1 MNLSRTAVFVGDFFS
16 GPLFPLAI
24 DIALR
29 DLEAKYKRSF
39 AGLLWLV
46 LTPLGMLALYWMVF
60 GVILNV
66 SWQDPSTS
74 EKVGFVLPF
83 FIGLVFYLFFS
94 DVVISSANLFVSKRN
109 YVIKSSFPLWVLWL
123 ANLIRAATH
132 GLVNLGLLTVVAFNY
147 NRFYWDGVLWAFA
160 IVASGLLFIAA
171 SSLLVSC
178 IAPFIGDIS
187 EAAGL
192 ALRVLFYTAPVTY
205 PLEIVPTN
213 YRVFLWFNPLTHII
227 EPVRRAIVYGKAP
240 DLTLMMLFIVIS
252 LLLFFLSL
260 WVFKRTK
267 GVIPD
272 VV

>member
-1 MNLSRTAVFVGDFFS
+1 MTLSRTAIFAGNFFS
-16 GPLFPLAI
+16 GSLFPLAI
-24 DIALR
+24 DIAVR

-46 LTPLGMLALYWMVF
+46 LTPLAMLGLYWIVF

-83 FIGLVFYLFFS
+83 FIGLVFYLFFA

-123 ANLIRAATH
+123 ANLIRAGAH
-132 GLVNLGLLTVVAFNY
+132 GLVNLGLLTVLAFND
-147 NRFYWDGVLWAFA
+147 NRFYLDGIIWAA
-160 IVASGLLFIAA
+160 VIVASGLLFIAA
-171 SSLLVSC
+171 TSLLLSC
-178 IAPFIGDIS
+178 IGPFIGDIS

-192 ALRVLFYTAPVTY
+192 GLRVLFYTAPVTY
-205 PLEIVPTN
+205 PLEIVPAN
-213 YRVFLWFNPLTHII
+213 YRFFLWFNPLTHII

-240 DLTLMMLFIVIS
+240 DLTLIMLFMTIS
-252 LLLFFLSL
+252 LLLLFLSL

>member
-1 MNLSRTAVFVGDFFS
+1 VNLSRTAVFSRNFFN
-16 GPLFPLAI
+16 GPLLPLAI
-24 DIALR
+24 DIAVR
-29 DLEAKYKRSF
+29 DLEAKYKRSL
-39 AGLLWLV
+39 AGLLWLI
-46 LTPLGMLALYWMVF
+46 LTPLGMLSLYWMVF

-83 FIGLVFYLFFS
+83 FIGLVFYLFFA

-123 ANLIRAATH
+123 ANLIRAGAH
-132 GLVNLGLLTVVAFNY
+132 GLVNLGLLTVLAFY
-147 NRFYWDGVLWAFA
+147 DNRFYVDGVVWASI
-160 IVASGLLFIAA
+160 IVASGLLFIGAT
-171 SSLLVSC
+171 SLLLSC
-178 IAPFIGDIS
+178 IGPFIGDIS

-205 PLEIVPTN
+205 PLEIVPAN

-227 EPVRRAIVYGKAP
+227 EPVRRAMVYSKAP
-240 DLTLMMLFIVIS
+240 DLTLMMLFIAIS

>member
-1 MNLSRTAVFVGDFFS
+1 MTLSRTAIFAGNFFS
-16 GPLFPLAI
+16 GSLFPLAI
-24 DIALR
+24 DIAVR

-46 LTPLGMLALYWMVF
+46 LTPVAMLGLYWMVF
-60 GVILNV
+60 GLILEV

-74 EKVGFVLPF
+74 EKAGFVLPF
-83 FIGLVFYLFFS
+83 FIGLVLYLFFA

-109 YVIKSSFPLWVLWL
+109 YVKKSSFPLWVLWL
-123 ANLIRAATH
+123 ANLIRAGAH
-132 GLVNLGLLTVVAFNY
+132 GLVNLGLLTVLALNE
-147 NRFYWDGVLWAFA
+147 NRLSLGGVLWA
-160 IVASGLLFIAA
+160 VATVGIGLLFVAA
-171 SSLLVSC
+171 ISLLLSC
-178 IAPFIGDIS
+178 IGPFIGDIT

-205 PLEIVPTN
+205 PLDIVPAN
-213 YRVFLWFNPLTHII
+213 YRIVLWFNPLTHII

-240 DLTLMMLFIVIS
+240 DLTLIMLFMTIS
-252 LLLFFLSL
+252 LLLLFLSL

>member
-1 MNLSRTAVFVGDFFS
+1 MNVARTAVFS
-16 GPLFPLAI
+16 GFLRRTLLPLAI
-24 DIALR
+24 DIAVR

-39 AGLLWLV
+39 AGLFWLV
-46 LTPLGMLALYWMVF
+46 LTPLGMLGLYWMVF
-60 GVILNV
+60 GIILNV

-83 FIGLVFYLFFS
+83 FIGLIVYLFLA
-94 DVVISSANLFVSKRN
+94 DVVVSSANLFVSKRN
-109 YVIKSSFPLWVLWL
+109 YVIKSSFPLWVLWV
-123 ANLIRAATH
+123 ANLIRAAAH
-132 GLVNLGLLTVVAFNY
+132 GLVNLGLLTMLAFHD
-147 NRFYWDGVLWAFA
+147 NRFYWDGALWAFA
-160 IVASGLLFIAA
+160 IVASGLLFIASA
-171 SSLLVSC
+171 SLLISC

-205 PLEIVPTN
+205 PLEIVPAN
-213 YRVFLWFNPLTHII
+213 YRFFLWFNPLTHII

-240 DLTLMMLFIVIS
+240 DVTLMLLFIAMS

-260 WVFKRTK
+260 WVFKRTE

>member
-1 MNLSRTAVFVGDFFS
+1 MNWSRSAVFSRKFFN
-16 GPLFPLAI
+16 GPLLPLAV
-24 DIALR
+24 DIAVR
-29 DLEAKYKRSF
+29 DLEAKYKRSL

-46 LTPLGMLALYWMVF
+46 LTPLAMLSVYWMVF
-60 GVILNV
+60 GVILKV

-74 EKVGFVLPF
+74 EKLGFVLPF
-83 FIGLVFYLFFS
+83 FIGLVFYLFFA

-123 ANLIRAATH
+123 ANLIRAGAH
-132 GLVNLGLLTVVAFNY
+132 GLVNLGLLTVLAIND
-147 NRFYWDGVLWAFA
+147 NRLYLDGIIWVSA

-171 SSLLVSC
+171 ASLLLSC
-178 IAPFIGDIS
+178 IGPFIGDIS

-205 PLEIVPTN
+205 PLEIVPAN
-213 YRVFLWFNPLTHII
+213 YRSFLWFNPLTHII
-227 EPVRRAIVYGKAP
+227 EPVRSAIVYSKPP
-240 DLTLMMLFIVIS
+240 DLTRMTLFVAVS
-252 LLLFFLSL
+252 LLLFFLSIG
-260 WVFKRTK
+260 VFKRTK

>member
-1 MNLSRTAVFVGDFFS
+1 MTLSRTAIFGGNFFS
-16 GPLFPLAI
+16 GRLFPLAI
-24 DIALR
+24 DIAVR

-46 LTPLGMLALYWMVF
+46 LTPLAMLGLYWMVF

-83 FIGLVFYLFFS
+83 FIGLVFYLFFA

-123 ANLIRAATH
+123 ANLIRAGTH
-132 GLVNLGLLTVVAFNY
+132 ALINLGLLSMLAIND

-160 IVASGLLFIAA
+160 IVASGLLFVGA
-171 SSLLVSC
+171 SSLLISC
-178 IAPFIGDIS
+178 IGPFIGDIS

-192 ALRVLFYTAPVTY
+192 GLRVLFYTAPVTY
-205 PLEIVPTN
+205 PLEIVPAN
-213 YRVFLWFNPLTHII
+213 YRFVLWFNPLTHII
-227 EPVRRAIVYGKAP
+227 EPARRAIVYGKPP
-240 DLTLMMLFIVIS
+240 DLTLMMLFMAIS
-252 LLLFFLSL
+252 FLLFFLSL